1 MGSRFRSFLTV
12 CLLTCAPGLFTS
24 SAQSTAPA
32 VHDPWLP
39 FGFLI
44 GTWEAKTAGG
54 TADAKV
60 SGIYSFAPE
69 LRGHI
74 LARHSGSASC
84 KAPTDFDCEHSD
96 QLYLYPE
103 GAGIKA
109 IYFDNEGHV
118 IHYDVTTPTP
128 TSAVFLSDPAGSG
141 PQFRLIYERKN
152 VTLSGKFQ
160 IRMPGQTEFKSYLEW
175 SGGKK

>member
-1 MGSRFRSFLTV
+1 MRSRLRIFLTV

-32 VHDPWLP
+32 ARDPWLP
-39 FGFLI
+39 FNFLI
-44 GTWEAKTAGG
+44 GTWEAKTASG

-69 LRGHI
+69 LRDHI
-74 LARHSGSASC
+74 LARHGGSANC

-128 TSAVFLSDPAGSG
+128 TSAVFLSDPAIPG
-141 PQFRLIYERKN
+141 PQFRLIYERKDAI
-152 VTLSGKFQ
+152 LAGKFQ

-175 SGGKK
+175 SGGHR